1 MNPDI
6 QKASMLKRIIAW
18 MFDSMLVVI
27 LAIMVATWLS
37 AVLNYD
43 ARAEELE
50 NHYLRIEETYGVDFD
65 ITQEVYEALSPEQQ
79 AQFDKAYEDLS
90 TDEETMTVYNL
101 LISLTIVIISLS
113 TLAAV
118 ILIELVVPL
127 LFGNG
132 QTLGKKIFGLA
143 LMRTDCVKITPLMLF
158 IRTILGKFSVET
170 MVPLLVGLMMLWGV
184 IGIIAPIVLL
194 GILALQ
200 VILMVRSE
208 ANCAIHDRLAYTVV
222 VDYNSQLIFKT
233 PEEAIAYRDSISK
246 TETIFRD

>member
-37 AVLNYD
+37 AALSYD

-50 NHYLRIEETYGVDFD
+50 KHYLRIEEAYGVDFD
-65 ITQEVYEALSPEQQ
+65 ITQEDYEALSAEDQ
-79 AQFDKAYEDLS
+79 AKFDQAYEDLS
-90 TDEETMTVYNL
+90 SDEETMKVYNL
-101 LISLTIVIISLS
+101 LISLTIVIISIS
-113 TLAAV
+113 TLVAMV
-118 ILIELVVPL
+118 LIELVVPL

-143 LMRTDCVKITPLMLF
+143 LMRTDCVKINPLMLF

-184 IGIIAPIVLL
+184 IGIIAPIVIL
-194 GILALQ
+194 GIIGLQ
-200 VILMVRSE
+200 VILLIRSE
-208 ANCAIHDRLAYTVV
+208 TNSAIHDRLAYTVV

-233 PEEAIAYRDSISK
+233 PEEAIAYRESISK
-246 TETIFRD
+246 TEHIFRD